1 MHAQQ
6 RPQVLITNDDGID
19 SGFLQAL
26 AQSLATQF
34 EVFVAAPLEEQ
45 SWIGRAVSR
54 HRTVKVHDHTASYP
68 FASKAWAISGTP
80 TDCVNIALGNLLK
93 RQPDIVVSGINIGY
107 NTTEALILSSG
118 TIAGA
123 IEGAQWGLPAIAF
136 SMCLPND
143 AFLQI
148 SASKG
153 HAIGPFAASLQ
164 HACQHAVGIAAQ
176 TWQAPPP
183 SGQVRNIN
191 FPIETK
197 ADSTIVATVP
207 AKVFMGSFY
216 QACGENEY
224 QFAFTPG
231 KELEVSSH
239 TDRAALER
247 GDISDSLLDLSR
259 IGR

>member
-6 RPQVLITNDDGID
+6 RPRVLITNDDGIE

-80 TDCVNIALGNLLK
+80 TDCVNIALGHLLE

-136 SMCLPND
+136 SMCLPNE

-148 SASKG
+148 ARSKG
-153 HAIGPFAASLQ
+153 HKIGSFAPSLQ
-164 HACQHAVGIAAQ
+164 HACQHAVNIATQ
-176 TWQAPPP
+176 TLQAPPQ
-183 SGQVRNIN
+183 SGCLRNIN
-191 FPIETK
+191 FPIDTK
-197 ADSTIVATVP
+197 PNSKIVATVP

-216 QACGENEY
+216 QPCGDNQY
-224 QFAFTPG
+224 QFTFTPG
-231 KELEVSSH
+231 KDTEVNSH
-239 TDRAALER
+239 TDRSALER
-247 GDISDSLLDLSR
+247 GEISDSLLDLSR

>member
-1 MHAQQ
+1 MQTQ
-6 RPQVLITNDDGID
+6 KRPQVLITNDDGID

-34 EVFVAAPLEEQ
+34 EVFIAAPSEEQ

-54 HRTVKVHDHTASYP
+54 HRTVEVKDHAVNYP
-68 FASKAWAISGTP
+68 FARQAWAITGTP
-80 TDCVNIALGNLLK
+80 TDCVNIALGHLLDDT
-93 RQPDIVVSGINIGY
+93 PDIVVSGINIGY

-123 IEGAQWGLPAIAF
+123 IEGAQWGIPAIAF
-136 SMCLPND
+136 SMCLPNE
-143 AFLQI
+143 AFLKI
-148 SASKG
+148 ARSKG
-153 HAIGPFAASLQ
+153 HDIGSFAPSLQ
-164 HACQHAVGIAAQ
+164 CASQHALNMANQ
-176 TWQAPPP
+176 TLQTPPP
-183 SGQVRNIN
+183 SGCVRNVN

-197 ADSTIVATVP
+197 PDSKIVATVP

-216 QACGENEY
+216 QACGENQY

-231 KELEVSSH
+231 KDIEASSH

-247 GDISDSLLDLSR
+247 GDISDSLLDLSK